1 MADLFMT
8 KADDQNDNPNRLGS
22 LRWGTSFW
30 WLVAAFWLFIALAS
44 ALEMSLL
51 QSARISVSLVAALMR
66 FIPWLILTPVIIW
79 TCSHYTLE
87 RANWQKSTWVYLAL
101 CLGSLILVGAF
112 AWWSPPFSPPTVTG
126 PPVLAPSGTRN
137 TWYLVLRRITFQI
150 PTFCGLVA
158 IAHALRFYER
168 SKDRERRGLELQASL
183 AQARLQALRMQMNP
197 HFLFNT
203 LNSIASLVQEDGKK
217 AEEMITSL
225 GELLRLTLRGTDRQE
240 VTVREELQFLER
252 YLHIEKT
259 RFGERLQIDRAI
271 DPDTLNGLVPILILQ
286 PLVENAVKHGIETQI
301 APGRIRLE
309 IRRRGDQLS
318 FIVTDNGRSPA
329 ASANGELREGIGLGN
344 TRSRL
349 KELYGEKSVMIV
361 GFGQGTGFTA
371 EIHIPW
377 RSPASGANPPA
388 AIPATPA

>member
-1 MADLFMT
+1 MANT
-8 KADDQNDNPNRLGS
+8 INASDNSGRLGS

-30 WLVAAFWLFIALAS
+30 WLVAAFWLFIALAD

-87 RANWQKSTWVYLAL
+87 RGNWQKTLWVYLLL
-101 CLGSLILVGAF
+101 CLGSLALVGAF
-112 AWWSPPFSPPTVTG
+112 AWWSPP
-126 PPVLAPSGTRN
+126 LAPGPAPGDTRA
-137 TWYLVLRRITFQI
+137 TLYLVLRRVTFQI

-168 SKDRERRGLELQASL
+168 SKERERRGLELQASL

-217 AEEMITSL
+217 AEEMITALS
-225 GELLRLTLRGTDRQE
+225 ELLRLTLRGTDRQE

-259 RFGERLQIDRAI
+259 RFGERLHIDRVI
-271 DPDTLNGLVPILILQ
+271 DPDTLPGLVPILILQ

-309 IRRRGDQLS
+309 IRRLGDQLCFTVS
-318 FIVTDNGRSPA
+318 DNGRSQSAPA
-329 ASANGELREGIGLGN
+329 SGELREGIGLGN

-349 KELYGEKSVMIV
+349 KELYGDRSQMKT

-371 EIHIPW
+371 QIHIPW
-377 RSPASGANPPA
+377 HVAPPGDTALAASHA
-388 AIPATPA
+388 

>member
-1 MADLFMT
+1 MSEITSD
-8 KADDQNDNPNRLGS
+8 NDNSGRLGS

-30 WLVAAFWLFIALAS
+30 WLVVAFWLFIALAS

-87 RANWQKSTWVYLAL
+87 RGNWQKTLWVYLLL
-101 CLGSLILVGAF
+101 CLGSLALVGAF
-112 AWWSPPFSPPTVTG
+112 SWWSPPLSPGTAPG
-126 PPVLAPSGTRN
+126 PAVAAMNDTRASL
-137 TWYLVLRRITFQI
+137 YLVLRRVTFQI

-217 AEEMITSL
+217 AEEMITALS
-225 GELLRLTLRGTDRQE
+225 ELLRLTLRSTDRQE
-240 VTVREELQFLER
+240 VTVREELHFLER
-252 YLHIEKT
+252 YLQIEKT
-259 RFGERLQIDRAI
+259 RFGDRLQIERDI

-286 PLVENAVKHGIETQI
+286 PLVENAVKHGIETRI

-309 IRRRGDQLS
+309 IRRAGDQLS
-318 FIVTDNGRSPA
+318 FTVTDNGRNQA
-329 ASANGELREGIGLGN
+329 ASVNGELREGIGLGN

-349 KELYGEKSVMIV
+349 MELYGERSQMKI

-371 EIHIPW
+371 QIQIPW
-377 RSPASGANPPA
+377 HLAPPA
-388 AIPATPA
+388 EIPLAASHA

>member
-1 MADLFMT
+1 MHVNRHAGQIMVDIT
-8 KADDQNDNPNRLGS
+8 SQNDNSGRLGS

-30 WLVAAFWLFIALAS
+30 WLVAAFWLFIALAD

-87 RANWQKSTWVYLAL
+87 RGNWQKSLRVYFLL
-101 CLGSLILVGAF
+101 CLGSLALVGAF
-112 AWWSPPFSPPTVTG
+112 AWWSPPLSPGPTNVVTDIRAT
-126 PPVLAPSGTRN
+126 LF
-137 TWYLVLRRITFQI
+137 LVLRRVTFQI

-168 SKDRERRGLELQASL
+168 STERERRGLELQASL

-217 AEEMITSL
+217 AEEMITALS
-225 GELLRLTLRGTDRQE
+225 ELLRLTLRATDRQE

-252 YLHIEKT
+252 YLQIEKT
-259 RFGERLQIDRAI
+259 RFGERLLIERDI

-309 IRRRGDQLS
+309 IRRAGDQLA
-318 FIVTDNGRSPA
+318 FTVTDNGRGPA
-329 ASANGELREGIGLGN
+329 APANGELREGIGLGN

-349 KELYGEKSVMIV
+349 KELYGDRSQMKI
-361 GFGQGTGFTA
+361 GFGQGAGFTA
-371 EIHIPW
+371 HIQIPW
-377 RSPASGANPPA
+377 RLAPLLENPPP
-388 AIPATPA
+388 PARS

>member
-1 MADLFMT
+1 MVPIT
-8 KADDQNDNPNRLGS
+8 SENDNSGRLGS

-30 WLVAAFWLFIALAS
+30 WLVAAFWLFIALAD

-87 RANWQKSTWVYLAL
+87 RGNWQKSLRVYFLL
-101 CLGSLILVGAF
+101 CLGSLALVGAF
-112 AWWSPPFSPPTVTG
+112 AWWSPPLSSGPAPGPATSVT
-126 PPVLAPSGTRN
+126 SDTRA
-137 TWYLVLRRITFQI
+137 TLYLVLRRVTFQI

-168 SKDRERRGLELQASL
+168 SKERERRGLELQASL

-217 AEEMITSL
+217 AEEMITALS
-225 GELLRLTLRGTDRQE
+225 ELLRLTLRSTDRQE
-240 VTVREELQFLER
+240 VTVREEVQFLER
-252 YLHIEKT
+252 YLQIEKT
-259 RFGERLQIDRAI
+259 RFGERLLIERDI

-309 IRRRGDQLS
+309 IRREGDQLT
-318 FIVTDNGRSPA
+318 FTVTDNGRGPA
-329 ASANGELREGIGLGN
+329 PSANGELREGIGLGN

-349 KELYGEKSVMIV
+349 KELYGDHSQMKI
-361 GFGQGTGFTA
+361 GFGPGAGFTA
-371 EIHIPW
+371 HIQIPW
-377 RSPASGANPPA
+377 RLASLPETPPAPASA
-388 AIPATPA
+388 

>member
-1 MADLFMT
+1 VQIAG
-8 KADDQNDNPNRLGS
+8 DNHPSGRSGS

-30 WLVAAFWLFIALAS
+30 WLVVAFWLFIALAD

-51 QSARISVSLVAALMR
+51 QSARISVSLLAALMR

-79 TCSHYTLE
+79 TCSQYTLE
-87 RANWQKSTWVYLAL
+87 RGHWQKTLQVYVLL
-101 CLGSLILVGAF
+101 CLGSLALVGAF
-112 AWWSPPFSPPTVTG
+112 AWWSPPLSPG
-126 PPVLAPSGTRN
+126 PAPGPAVAMPNDLRT
-137 TWYLVLRRITFQI
+137 TLYLVLRRVTFQI

-168 SKDRERRGLELQASL
+168 SNERERRGLELQASL

-217 AEEMITSL
+217 AEEMITALS
-225 GELLRLTLRGTDRQE
+225 ELLRLTLRGTDRQE

-252 YLHIEKT
+252 YLQIEKT
-259 RFGERLQIDRAI
+259 RFGERLQVERFI

-286 PLVENAVKHGIETQI
+286 PLVENAVKHGIETRI

-309 IRRRGDQLS
+309 IRRAGDQLAFTVS
-318 FIVTDNGRSPA
+318 DNGRDQA
-329 ASANGELREGIGLGN
+329 APVNGELREGIGLGN

-349 KELYGEKSVMIV
+349 KELYGDRSQMKL
-361 GFGQGTGFTA
+361 GFGGGTGFTA
-371 EIHIPW
+371 EIQIPW
-377 RSPASGANPPA
+377 RLAPPA
-388 AIPATPA
+388 ENPLVSSRP